1 MAIPDAREKLLKK
14 LDQKM
19 KKAIFDY
26 HLVEEGDRILIALSG
41 GKDSLALTE
50 LLGRKVKIYQ
60 PRFSLLSAHVSMN
73 NIPYQSNIEY
83 LQQFAKQYNI
93 PFIHRHTSFNP
104 ETDTRKSPC
113 FFAHG
118 TEEKLYS
125 ISQKNTTATK

>member
-1 MAIPDAREKLLKK
+1 MTIPDAREKLLKK

-60 PRFSLLSAHVSMN
+60 PRFSLLSAHISMS
-73 NIPYQSNIEY
+73 NIPYQSNI
-83 LQQFAKQYNI
+83 
-93 PFIHRHTSFNP
+93 
-104 ETDTRKSPC
+104 D
-113 FFAHG
+113 
-118 TEEKLYS
+118 
-125 ISQKNTTATK
+125 